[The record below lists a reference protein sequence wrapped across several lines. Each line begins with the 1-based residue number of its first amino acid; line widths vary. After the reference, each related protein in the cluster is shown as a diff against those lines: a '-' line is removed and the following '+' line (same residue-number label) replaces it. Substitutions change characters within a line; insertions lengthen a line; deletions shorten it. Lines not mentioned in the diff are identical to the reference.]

1 MSRSN
6 KGKFIISK
14 ITKFSEILNGD
25 IKELPESDLC
35 FQNEEGIAQFKYKAS
50 SDKKKKHS
58 IKPGMYT
65 LTSTNQGVK
74 PAETELYAQDLL
86 KDILN
91 TTKITT
97 EANTFFERL
106 DIYEKLKR
114 PKKRGVLLYSDPG
127 MGKSAAISDF
137 CTTAVKEDAGTVVFI
152 WPTSKVDAEDV
163 SHFLS
168 VQSEFTKKS
177 TRLILVIEDI
187 GGNEHEGHG
196 GPRGVDSGMLN
207 LLDGLEV
214 TFKLPTFIMATTNYP
229 QNLLKELADRPR
241 RFDLLIKLD
250 PPSANERVKLAE
262 FIAKRPL
269 TALEAGALMDKQCDA
284 FSIAH
289 IEEMIIRSLLHD
301 KTLMAVIN
309 EIVNHKKA
317 FAKEF
322 NDTKDS
328 GIGFSR

>member
-1 MSRSN
+1 MRN
-6 KGKFIISK
+6 KKEGKFVIK
-14 ITKFSEILNGD
+14 QLTKFSDLLEGKIE
-25 IKELPESDLC
+25 ELPESDLC
-35 FQNEEGIAQFKYKAS
+35 FQNEEGIAQFKYVES
-50 SDKKKKHS
+50 SEKQKKHTV
-58 IKPGMYT
+58 KPGIYT
-65 LTSTNQGVK
+65 LTSTSSGVI
-74 PAETELYAQDLL
+74 PAETELYKQDLL

-91 TTKITT
+91 TTKITN

-106 DIYEKLKR
+106 HIYEKLKR

-137 CTTAVKEDAGTVVFI
+137 CTNAIKEDKGTVVYI

-163 SHFLS
+163 AHFLS

-250 PPSANERVKLAE
+250 PPTANERVKLAE
-262 FIAKRPL
+262 FISKRPL
-269 TALEAGALMDKQCDA
+269 DTLEVEALTHKRCNE

-301 KTLMAVIN
+301 KTLMNVID

-317 FAKEF
+317 FAKDF
-322 NDTKDS
+322 IDDS
-328 GIGFSR
+328 GSMGFNR